1 MSAPLSTLRRKKQ
14 RRVKARRREWR
25 LWKRTGRLDHLKAFK
40 AHQRAVRKLR
50 RLISGASTPSSISPA
65 GVHFI
70 ASFEGYSRTPTD
82 ALDGFSTVGIGH
94 LIAHRRV
101 TAEDRRAIWVKGQKV
116 PGQLTRAEAERLLAA
131 DLAKTYEPAVLD
143 LFKKGAPLEGKWSDP
158 VMSALTSFTFN
169 CGIQSLHGAPGF
181 ETIGRA
187 VQSGSFRAIGDALLL
202 YDHGPN
208 GPLAGLTRRRRAE
221 RRLLLTGSYRTD

>member
-1 MSAPLSTLRRKKQ
+1 MRLSTLRKKRKA
-14 RRVKARRREWR
+14 RVKARKRQWR
-25 LWKRTGRLDHLKAFK
+25 LWRRTGKQGHLKAFRV
-40 AHQRAVRKLR
+40 HQRAARKLT
-50 RLISGASTPSSISPA
+50 RLIRKASTPSNVSKA

-82 ALDGFSTVGIGH
+82 ALDGYSTVGIGH

-101 TAEDRRAIWVKGQKV
+101 TAADRRAVWVKGQKV
-116 PGQLTRAEAERLLAA
+116 KGELTRAEAEQLLAH
-131 DLAKTYEPAVLD
+131 DLATTYEPPVLA

-187 VQSGSFRAIGDALLL
+187 VQSGSFRAIGDAMLL
-202 YDHGPN
+202 YDRGPN
-208 GPLAGLTRRRRAE
+208 GRLPGLTRRRKAE
-221 RRLLLTGSYRTD
+221 RRLLLTGNYSTD